1 MDIYVKKR
9 TYLVLLSY
17 CWDVFSWATRP
28 VQMTEHLFLAT
39 FTNKKIKHLSLLR
52 SMLHLFEKKI
62 LQFKVTDFYLNI
74 FSNISI
80 HVM

>member
-17 CWDVFSWATRP
+17 CWDVFSWASTP

-39 FTNKKIKHLSLLR
+39 FTNKKIKTFKSL
-52 SMLHLFEKKI
+52 MLNAAFI
-62 LQFKVTDFYLNI
+62 
-74 FSNISI
+74 
-80 HVM
+80 